1 MSSDNINNDHGT
13 DPDFW
18 QNAASYHGS
27 SKILIVIILVFSIFI
42 LVVCAYHLYPRFVLR
57 GGRRSTFQGHSL
69 TLVTQPPKHGLDI
82 VVIDSLPTFVVGV
95 NGDHDVSATTECAVC
110 LALLEENDT
119 ARMLPN
125 CKHVFHV
132 TCVDTW
138 LATHSTCP
146 ICRTDVE
153 PSHRLE
159 PEPREGPVG
168 DGASSS
174 DYKSGGST
182 VVRLDSFRRILTRER
197 SSDRNDHSRVD
208 QDRVYFRK
216 RRKKITAVGLTG
228 EEELLEEENESK
240 ALEEK
245 RGFEEE

>member
-110 LALLEENDT
+110 LALLEEKDT

-146 ICRTDVE
+146 ICR
-153 PSHRLE
+153 RC
-159 PEPREGPVG
+159 R
-168 DGASSS
+168 A
-174 DYKSGGST
+174 
-182 VVRLDSFRRILTRER
+182 
-197 SSDRNDHSRVD
+197 
-208 QDRVYFRK
+208 
-216 RRKKITAVGLTG
+216 
-228 EEELLEEENESK
+228 ES
-240 ALEEK
+240 
-245 RGFEEE
+245 